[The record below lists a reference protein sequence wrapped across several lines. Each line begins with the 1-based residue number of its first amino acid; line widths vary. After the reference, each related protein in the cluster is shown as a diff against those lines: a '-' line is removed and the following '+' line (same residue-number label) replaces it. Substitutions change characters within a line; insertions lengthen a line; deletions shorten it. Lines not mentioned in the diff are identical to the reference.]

1 MGYIHKLNR
10 IETCESNTLKKKK
23 IHEFS
28 LCHTSKNVILILKLV
43 YFSGSLNDK

>member
-1 MGYIHKLNR
+1 MGYIHKLNG
-10 IETCESNTLKKKK
+10 IETCESNTLKKK

-43 YFSGSLNDK
+43 YFNGSLNDK